1 MKHLREITTVLRPN
15 AEGQGVFHRA
25 GEKAAA
31 NLFYSSYESIWGKKK
46 QCPFLIKGREQRSPQ
61 GFCYGVVASLGGQLF
76 SFHFVKIDI
85 RALDLK

>member
-1 MKHLREITTVLRPN
+1 MSFTEQEDKLQPTCFI
-15 AEGQGVFHRA
+15 RA
-25 GEKAAA
+25 MNLFGEK
-31 NLFYSSYESIWGKKK
+31 KKK
-46 QCPFLIKGREQRSPQ
+46 CPFLIKGRVQRSPQ